1 LRYSRFVKQRA
12 VRARRDG
19 AAVSRH
25 GLARSTDTSCCTSPF
40 SVIGSTRLKEIILG
54 ALKVKNEQEYLE
66 KVAEEDARTF
76 CVLVQP
82 SPTKVVSAFGYRAS
96 LAA

>member
-1 LRYSRFVKQRA
+1 M
-12 VRARRDG
+12 
-19 AAVSRH
+19 
-25 GLARSTDTSCCTSPF
+25 
-40 SVIGSTRLKEIILG
+40 ILG

>member
-1 LRYSRFVKQRA
+1 
-12 VRARRDG
+12 
-19 AAVSRH
+19 VSRH

-40 SVIGSTRLKEIILG
+40 SVIGSTRLKEMILG

-66 KVAEEDARTF
+66 KVAEEDPRTF